1 MLPNLSSLTFDGTN
15 MKRSFSEA
23 NDDTYTTTEELSNWW
38 FDTTREDLQRL
49 REILFSPRL
58 FVVVRAMKQPPG
70 TEEVRMF
77 GKEVRIFA
85 KEASA
90 EQINLLSSDVRLTRL
105 RQRSYARGRCG
116 ASNCT
121 KTAKLEDYPNLKQL
135 LLDLNRRPG
144 TTTPESVLLRY
155 PSHEGLVRLDSIE
168 DKAELVNTC
177 QMAAL
182 ELGPPLLAA
191 IPLTFKAEETD
202 RKTGIVSDIERT
214 AYMYVFEAGWESV
227 FEWMVGRPF
236 ASRTEDSLQ
245 ADGEELLRRVQELS
259 KQGVLLFDSKP
270 GNMVC
275 RRKEDNNMEFRFI
288 DFDVGFTAMVVA
300 ERTAETTDCI
310 TMVNLVLLLSAT
322 ALLQVP
328 MRSTRQK
335 TFLQPAM
342 KEMYKLRNKRLHT
355 RTHGSSLPSSVDEYQ
370 HPDSYASGVI
380 CRILDRRGLYSPIAL
395 AAATTKYVPLL
406 EGTSPGVNEIVETPG
421 EVPSNMERV
430 AANIV
435 LRMLNNYGN
444 FVAMAQDNENS
455 PTPDPQ
461 ESEKSDEDL
470 KNDQFD
476 RVRTSEELLEKS
488 DGYPRTFF
496 DALVK
501 TVMLNI
507 TLDAD
512 EVLDRPVHVH
522 TN

>member
-1 MLPNLSSLTFDGTN
+1 MLPNLSSLTFVVTN
-15 MKRSFSEA
+15 MKRSLSALSEDSA
-23 NDDTYTTTEELSNWW
+23 DTYTTTEELYNWW

-49 REILFSPRL
+49 REILYTPKL
-58 FVVVRAMKQPPG
+58 FVIVRAMSSG
-70 TEEVRMF
+70 TEEVQMF

-85 KEASA
+85 KDVSTEYIS
-90 EQINLLSSDVRLTRL
+90 ILSSDIRLTRL
-105 RQRSYARGRCG
+105 RDESNAREQCG
-116 ASNCT
+116 SSNCT
-121 KTAKLEDYPNLKQL
+121 KTVELKDYPDLKKL
-135 LLDLNRRPG
+135 LFALNRQRG
-144 TTTPESVLLRY
+144 TKTPERVLLRY
-155 PSHEGLVRLDSIE
+155 PSHDGLRRLISIE
-168 DKAELVNTC
+168 DRAELVNTC

-182 ELGPPLLAA
+182 ELGPPVLAA
-191 IPLTFKAEETD
+191 IPLTFHADVMD
-202 RKTGIVSDIERT
+202 RKTKIFKDLERT
-214 AYMYVFEAGWESV
+214 AYMYVFEAGWVSV
-227 FEWMVGRPF
+227 FEWMVGTSF
-236 ASRTEDSLQ
+236 ASRTGDSLK
-245 ADGEELLRRVQELS
+245 ADGEELLLRVQELS

-288 DFDVGFTAMVVA
+288 DFDLGFTAMVVA
-300 ERTAETTDCI
+300 ERTAETTDCL

-328 MRSTRQK
+328 MESARQK

-370 HPDSYASGVI
+370 PPNSYASGVI
-380 CRILDRRGLYSPIAL
+380 CRILDRRGLYSSIAL
-395 AAATTKYVPLL
+395 DAATTQYVPDLPSS
-406 EGTSPGVNEIVETPG
+406 GGVNEIVGG
-421 EVPSNMERV
+421 EVPSYMERV
-430 AANIV
+430 AADIV
-435 LRMLNNYGN
+435 LRMLNNYGK
-444 FVAMAQDNENS
+444 FVDMNQGSD
-455 PTPDPQ
+455 PTPDLQ

-476 RVRTSEELLEKS
+476 RVRTSEDLLEKS

-522 TN
+522 IE

>member
-1 MLPNLSSLTFDGTN
+1 MLPNLSSLTFVVTN
-15 MKRSFSEA
+15 MKRSSSALSE
-23 NDDTYTTTEELSNWW
+23 DGDYSDTTTEEYYHFRQW
-38 FDTTREDLQRL
+38 FGTTREDLKRL
-49 REILFSPRL
+49 RQILYTPRL

-85 KEASA
+85 KDASA
-90 EQINLLSSDVRLTRL
+90 EQISLLSSDIRLTRL
-105 RQRSYARGRCG
+105 RKRSYASGQCG

-121 KTAKLEDYPNLKQL
+121 KTAKLKDYPNLKQL
-135 LLDLNRRPG
+135 LLDLNQQPG

-155 PSHEGLVRLDSIE
+155 PSHDGLGLFDSIE

-191 IPLTFKAEETD
+191 IPLTFKAD
-202 RKTGIVSDIERT
+202 DIERT

-236 ASRTEDSLQ
+236 ASRTGDSLQ
-245 ADGEELLRRVQELS
+245 ADGEELLLRVQELS

-300 ERTAETTDCI
+300 ERTADTTDCL

-328 MRSTRQK
+328 MRSTQQK

-355 RTHGSSLPSSVDEYQ
+355 RTHGSSLPSSVDEDQ

-395 AAATTKYVPLL
+395 DAATTKYVPLF
-406 EGTSPGVNEIVETPG
+406 SSVNEIVETPG
-421 EVPSNMERV
+421 EVPSKMERV

-444 FVAMAQDNENS
+444 FVHMDQGSE
-455 PTPDPQ
+455 PTQ

-476 RVRTSEELLEKS
+476 RVRMSEDMLEKS

-496 DALVK
+496 DAMVK

-512 EVLDRPVHVH
+512 EVLDRPIHVH
-522 TN
+522 TK

>member
-1 MLPNLSSLTFDGTN
+1 MLPNLSSLTFVVTN
-15 MKRSFSEA
+15 MKRSLSED
-23 NDDTYTTTEELSNWW
+23 NDYSDTTTKEYYHFRRW
-38 FDTTREDLQRL
+38 FGTTREDLQRL
-49 REILFSPRL
+49 RQILYTPRL

-85 KEASA
+85 KDASA
-90 EQINLLSSDVRLTRL
+90 EQISLLSSDIRLTRL
-105 RQRSYARGRCG
+105 RDESNEGGKCG
-116 ASNCT
+116 GSNCT
-121 KTAKLEDYPNLKQL
+121 KTAKLEDYPDLKQL
-135 LLDLNRRPG
+135 LLYLNQQPG

-168 DKAELVNTC
+168 DRAELVNTC

-191 IPLTFKAEETD
+191 IPLTFKAEVTD
-202 RKTGIVSDIERT
+202 RKTKIVNDIERT
-214 AYMYVFEAGWESV
+214 AYMYVFEAGWVSV
-227 FEWMVGRPF
+227 LAWMAGRLF
-236 ASRTEDSLQ
+236 ASRTDDSLK

-300 ERTAETTDCI
+300 ERTADTTDCL

-322 ALLQVP
+322 ALLEVP
-328 MRSTRQK
+328 MSSTRQK

-355 RTHGSSLPSSVDEYQ
+355 RTDGSSLPSSVDEYQ
-370 HPDSYASGVI
+370 HPDSYSSGVI

-395 AAATTKYVPLL
+395 TAATTEYVQLL
-406 EGTSPGVNEIVETPG
+406 TGSDGVNEIVETPG
-421 EVPSNMERV
+421 EVPSKMERV
-430 AANIV
+430 AADIV
-435 LRMLNNYGN
+435 LRMLNNYGY
-444 FVAMAQDNENS
+444 FVAMAQDTENS

-476 RVRTSEELLEKS
+476 RVRMSEALLEKS

-512 EVLDRPVHVH
+512 EVLDRPVH
-522 TN
+522 TE